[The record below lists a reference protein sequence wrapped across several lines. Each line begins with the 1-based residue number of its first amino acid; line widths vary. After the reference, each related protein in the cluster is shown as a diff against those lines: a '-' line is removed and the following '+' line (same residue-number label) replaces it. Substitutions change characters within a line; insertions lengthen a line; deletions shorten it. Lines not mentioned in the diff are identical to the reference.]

1 MSASAESREN
11 PDLRELLGRLIE
23 RYRSAKA
30 VFVAAELDVF
40 RAIER
45 TDGSAAAVAR
55 RVKASPRGVEVL
67 LDALTALGF
76 IEKSERRYRLTPFA
90 RTWLHPDGER
100 SLANNLRYQELLSP
114 AYSDLTRTIRSG
126 RTRHGLRGLLSRRPD
141 FVRDYIR
148 GMADIA
154 KRPAD
159 ELARAL
165 DLSGCRRMLDV
176 GGGPGTF
183 TLAFL
188 AREPR
193 LSAEILDLPETLKIT
208 RGLLRDALRGGRLS
222 LRAGDYHRA
231 AYGEAAFDLVLLSH
245 VTHDEGPAQNRALLR
260 KAFAALKKGG
270 QVVVHDFM
278 TAADR
283 TGPLFPALFS
293 LHLLAYT
300 DLGRSYSEDEYRAWL
315 AEAGFESA
323 RRVDICPQAPNATAA
338 LIAVKT

>member
-1 MSASAESREN
+1 MRSSAASREN
-11 PDLRELLGRLIE
+11 PVLEELLGRLID
-23 RYRSAKA
+23 RYRAAKA

-40 RAIER
+40 RALDR
-45 TDGSAAAVAR
+45 TDGGAAAVAR

-67 LDALTALGF
+67 LDALCALGF
-76 IEKSERRYRLTPFA
+76 IVKRGSRYRLTPFA
-90 RTWLHPDGER
+90 RARLHPDGER

-114 AYSDLTRTIRSG
+114 AYADLTDTIRSG
-126 RTRHGLRGLLSRRPD
+126 RPRQGLRQLLSRRPD

-154 KRPAD
+154 KRPAA
-159 ELARAL
+159 ELAQAL
-165 DLSGCRRMLDV
+165 DLSECRRLLDV

-183 TLAFL
+183 SLACL

-193 LSAEILDLPETLKIT
+193 LSAVILDLPETLKIT
-208 RGLLRDALRGGRLS
+208 RGLLRAAVPGGRVE

-231 AYGEAAFDLVLLSH
+231 PFGDASFDLVLLSH
-245 VTHDEGPAQNRALLR
+245 VTHDEGPERNRALLR
-260 KAFAALKKGG
+260 KAHAALKKGG

-278 TAADR
+278 TVADR

-300 DLGRSYSEDEYRAWL
+300 DQGRTYSEEEYRTWL
-315 AEAGFESA
+315 AAAGFESA
-323 RRVDICPQAPNATAA
+323 RRVDICPHAPNATAA
-338 LIAVKT
+338 LIARKT